1 MQVYP
6 IPEEAKD
13 VAARF
18 VDMKNMIEDNEGV
31 RQLDWAVGGGQQG
44 KCPNEDRG
52 IGRDEVIAFTLERL
66 QATNSPPTGIRL
78 LLDDLRCIIDAVSS

>member
-1 MQVYP
+1 MPFRKCSRDHSFVQVYP

-31 RQLDWAVGGGQQG
+31 RQLDWAVDGASRANAQT
-44 KCPNEDRG
+44 RT
-52 IGRDEVIAFTLERL
+52 EV
-66 QATNSPPTGIRL
+66 
-78 LLDDLRCIIDAVSS
+78 